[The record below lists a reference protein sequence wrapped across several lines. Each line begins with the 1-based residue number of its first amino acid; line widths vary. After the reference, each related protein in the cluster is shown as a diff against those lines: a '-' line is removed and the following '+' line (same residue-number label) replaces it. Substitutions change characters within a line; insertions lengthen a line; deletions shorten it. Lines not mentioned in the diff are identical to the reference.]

1 MDKYEEIRPYHDHE
15 VREVVDRLLYDD
27 GFLESLAKFKLGKL
41 ATKLGPIIKPC
52 VRWLLRR
59 ELKSVNDVTSLQIV
73 VEKYVDRVIRLTTT
87 DVTFS
92 GVDKLDK
99 QQSYL
104 FISNHRD
111 IVLDPAFVNFAL
123 YHNNMKTP
131 RLAIGDN
138 LLTRPFVSDL
148 MRLNKSFIVR
158 RSVQGKREKLAAY
171 QLLSSYI
178 NDSLKENESIWIAQR
193 EGRAKDGNDFSE
205 AAIIKML
212 QLSQRGKDISFSDF
226 INQLKIVPVAIS
238 YEYDPCDWLKAREL
252 YQKERD
258 GHYQK
263 ANNEDVQSI
272 VKGIRGFKGHVH
284 IAFGEPLTGEFD
296 TPQQVAEAIDQR
308 ILMDYRLYPAN
319 YFAYDKLGEGQQ
331 SLNWEQVKEEFP
343 NLDLSARRQRFE
355 ERLTSCTAAWQPWLL
370 RMYANPVINKK
381 KFSEKE

>member
-1 MDKYEEIRPYHDHE
+1 MDKYKEIRPYHDHE
-15 VREVVDRLLYDD
+15 VREVVHRLLYDN
-27 GFLESLAKFKLGKL
+27 GFLETMAKFKLGKL
-41 ATKLGPIIKPC
+41 ATKLSPVVIPGM
-52 VRWLLRR
+52 RWLLRR
-59 ELKSVNDVTSLQIV
+59 ELKSVNDVASLQDVI
-73 VEKYVDRVIRLTTT
+73 EGYVDRVIRLTTT

-111 IVLDPAFVNFAL
+111 IVLDPAFVNYAL
-123 YHNNMKTP
+123 YHNKMKTP

-171 QLLSSYI
+171 QQLSSYI
-178 NDSLKENESIWIAQR
+178 NDSLAENESIWIAQR

-212 QLSQRGKDISFSDF
+212 QLSQRGKDIDFSDF
-226 INQLKIVPVAIS
+226 ISRLNIVPVAIS

-258 GHYQK
+258 GQYQK

-284 IAFGEPLTGEFD
+284 IAFGEPLAGQFEG
-296 TPQQVAEAIDQR
+296 PQQVTQAIDQQ
-308 ILMDYRLYPAN
+308 ILSHYRLYPAN
-319 YFAYDKLGEGQQ
+319 YFAMEKLEENNQPLDRDKMQ
-331 SLNWEQVKEEFP
+331 EQFP
-343 NLDLSARRQRFE
+343 NLDLHARQQQFE
-355 ERLTSCTAAWQPWLL
+355 DRLASCAAAWRPWLL
-370 RMYANPVINKK
+370 RMYANPVINR
-381 KFSEKE
+381 EKAKGSV

>member
-27 GFLESLAKFKLGKL
+27 GFLESMAKFKLGKL
-41 ATKLGPIIKPC
+41 ATKLGPVINPC

-59 ELKSVNDVTSLQIV
+59 ELKPVNDVTSLQDA
-73 VEKYVDRVIRLTTT
+73 VEKYVDRVIHLTTT

-92 GVDKLDK
+92 GAEKLNK

-123 YHNNMKTP
+123 YHNNIKTP

-171 QLLSSYI
+171 QQLSSYI
-178 NDSLKENESIWIAQR
+178 NDSLAENESIWIAQR

-226 INQLKIVPVAIS
+226 INNLRLVPVAIS

-252 YQKERD
+252 YQTERD

-263 ANNEDVQSI
+263 ASNEDVQSI

-284 IAFGEPLTGEFD
+284 IAFGEPLTGQLD
-296 TPQQVAEAIDQR
+296 TPQQVVDAMDRQ
-308 ILMDYRLYPAN
+308 ILTHYRLYPAN
-319 YFAYDKLGEGQQ
+319 YFAYEKLEEAQQPLDWDKIGT
-331 SLNWEQVKEEFP
+331 EFP
-343 NLDLSARRQRFE
+343 NIDLAARRQRFE
-355 ERLTSCTAAWQPWLL
+355 ERLASCNAAWRPWLL
-370 RMYANPVINKK
+370 RMYANPVINKLK
-381 KFSEKE
+381 LQQS

>member
-27 GFLESLAKFKLGKL
+27 GFLESMAKFRLGKL
-41 ATKLGPIIKPC
+41 ATKLGPVINPC
-52 VRWLLRR
+52 LRWLLRR
-59 ELKSVNDVTSLQIV
+59 ELKSVNDVTSLQDV
-73 VEKYVDRVIRLTTT
+73 VEKYVDRVIHLTTT

-92 GVDKLDK
+92 GAEKLNK
-99 QQSYL
+99 QQQSYL

-123 YHNNMKTP
+123 YHNNIKTP

-171 QLLSSYI
+171 QQLSSYI
-178 NDSLKENESIWIAQR
+178 NDSLAENESIWIAQR

-226 INQLKIVPVAIS
+226 INNLNLVPVAIS

-252 YQKERD
+252 YQTERD

-263 ANNEDVQSI
+263 ADNEDVQSI

-284 IAFGEPLTGEFD
+284 IAFGEPLTGQLD
-296 TPQQVAEAIDQR
+296 TPQQVVDAMDRQ
-308 ILMDYRLYPAN
+308 ILTHYRLYPAN
-319 YFAYDKLGEGQQ
+319 YFAYEKLEEAQQPLDWDKIRA
-331 SLNWEQVKEEFP
+331 EFP
-343 NLDLSARRQRFE
+343 NIDLAARRQRFE
-355 ERLTSCTAAWQPWLL
+355 ERLASCTDAWRPWLL
-370 RMYANPVINKK
+370 RMYANPVINKLK
-381 KFSEKE
+381 LQKS